1 MEKIFDS
8 AMTNEEA
15 LAQNPQN
22 PAPEEIIGS
31 LILLT
36 VEYCGFDGLLHIGQ
50 IIIHKDIVLEVK
62 QFFAFA
68 LQIQFPIAKVIPI
81 SDPKYSWGDEVSC
94 CDNNTSAYNYRLIAG
109 SNKISNHA
117 RGLAF
122 DVNPVQNI
130 FVRYDINLTETYRL
144 PSDGTYDESEPGT
157 LTTKHPLVLL
167 MKGLG
172 WVWGGDW
179 KPEEGRVDYQH
190 FEKYL

>member
-81 SDPKYSWGDEVSC
+81 SDPKYSWDDEVSC

-144 PSDGTYDESEPGT
+144 PPDGTYDESEPGT
-157 LTTKHPLVLL
+157 LTTKHPLVL
-167 MKGLG
+167 
-172 WVWGGDW
+172 
-179 KPEEGRVDYQH
+179 
-190 FEKYL
+190 